1 MSSRRTR
8 RNNNNN
14 DEPILSLEAIVV
26 IGGLALAGQGI
37 AYGTRAAVGLVSGAV
52 SGIGSRIGSMFSSA
66 PTPAAPQAETEA
78 VAVTEAVAEQ
88 AVISNSSLMGAV
100 TTASTEALG
109 ALVRR
114 NATPTPAEVQTA
126 VSTAVVSN
134 SAVQTEVARIAEE
147 IASGASNV
155 WPPPRL
161 AGETNAAYR
170 ERKFQLS
177 RARAA
182 SRGVGVGRALTATEA
197 TVATAAAANLS
208 RAIAEGQKP
217 KPNVRG
223 GRRVK
228 TRRHKGRRA

>member
-1 MSSRRTR
+1 MSGRGTR
-8 RNNNNN
+8 RNRNNNN
-14 DEPILSLEAIVV
+14 DEQVSLGAILV

-37 AYGTRAAVGLVSGAV
+37 AYGTRAAVGLVSSAV
-52 SGIGSRIGSMFSSA
+52 SGMGSRIGTMFSSTA
-66 PTPAAPQAETEA
+66 ATPSAALPST
-78 VAVTEAVAEQ
+78 EQ
-88 AVISNSSLMGAV
+88 AVISDTPLMEAV

-109 ALVRR
+109 ALVRQ
-114 NATPTPAEVQTA
+114 NATPTSAQVQTA

-134 SAVQTEVARIAEE
+134 SAVQAEAERVAEGIAEG

-161 AGETNAAYR
+161 AGETEAVYR

-182 SRGVGVGRALTATEA
+182 SRGVGVGRALSATEA
-197 TVATAAAANLS
+197 SRASTAAANLS
-208 RAIAEGQKP
+208 REIAEGQKP

-223 GRRVK
+223 GKRDK

>member
-1 MSSRRTR
+1 MSGRGTR
-8 RNNNNN
+8 RNRNNNN
-14 DEPILSLEAIVV
+14 DEQISLGAILV

-37 AYGTRAAVGLVSGAV
+37 AYGTRAAVGLVSNAV
-52 SGIGSRIGSMFSSA
+52 SGMGSRIGTMFSSTA
-66 PTPAAPQAETEA
+66 ATPSASLPST
-78 VAVTEAVAEQ
+78 EQ
-88 AVISNSSLMGAV
+88 AVISDSPLMAAV
-100 TTASTEALG
+100 TTASTAALG
-109 ALVRR
+109 TLVSQ
-114 NATPTPAEVQTA
+114 NATPTPAEVQAA

-134 SAVQTEVARIAEE
+134 SAVQVEAERVAEG

-161 AGETNAAYR
+161 VDETEAAYR

-182 SRGVGVGRALTATEA
+182 SRGVGVGRALSATEA
-197 TVATAAAANLS
+197 SVATATAANLS

-223 GRRVK
+223 GKR